1 MSEAELL
8 AELDTM
14 VEAEAELLPPTQ
26 PGRPLQGPHMVHS
39 AVQADETEAVE
50 LTEQSDVWEPSFRRD
65 AKGASEATASA
76 PESTASVHGHE
87 RLRPGSSSTFSPAT
101 TGGKA
106 FGTGSPAPASGHRT
120 LRECVNATLKAIC
133 VVAWFTEGEI
143 GLSDVEG
150 GQGLCK
156 NHLRSSNDSIRVKQL
171 LILDPITRLKQWPNG
186 SSGRTRRSSTRSQGA
201 ISFCLCLAKTRLVRM
216 MANKTETSPAML
228 AAS

>member
-106 FGTGSPAPASGHRT
+106 FGTGSPAPASAPTGLPGDVSTQLSKPDVSSH
-120 LRECVNATLKAIC
+120 ASLK
-133 VVAWFTEGEI
+133 
-143 GLSDVEG
+143 S
-150 GQGLCK
+150 
-156 NHLRSSNDSIRVKQL
+156 RS
-171 LILDPITRLKQWPNG
+171 
-186 SSGRTRRSSTRSQGA
+186 A
-201 ISFCLCLAKTRLVRM
+201 
-216 MANKTETSPAML
+216 
-228 AAS
+228 